1 MEITT
6 EVTDG
11 NLIIRVME
19 GEVELLQHTI
29 SLGSILESWEVM
41 KEAERVAQGVEVPVR
56 KKDF

>member
-29 SLGSILESWEVM
+29 SLGDILESWEVM
-41 KEAERVAQGVEVPVR
+41 KEAERVAQGVEVAPR
-56 KKDF
+56 KKYF